1 MHQTL
6 SMTAAIVPKVTCD
19 LTFQGA
25 EGVKDHPHLKHL
37 PLADPTFDKLGQIDL
52 LIGCNCCRTYL
63 SQKSSEA
70 IPTNPWQSRL
80 SLDGFSWDATH
91 LNQSNTLLNPL
102 WLATLHLLQVL
113 MKILGDRRDILPR
126 HLSYSGRKVVLEH
139 SLPSDS
145 PQETRLS
152 THGRISCT
160 GCAMFLFKRKLHYTH
175 GLLATFSRCKE
186 RVHRSWIR

>member
-6 SMTAAIVPKVTCD
+6 SMTAAIVPNVACD
-19 LTFQGA
+19 LPLQGA
-25 EGVKDHPHLKHL
+25 EGVKDHRHLKHL
-37 PLADPTFDKLGQIDL
+37 PLADPTFDKLGRIDL

-80 SLDGFSWDATH
+80 SLAGFSWDATR
-91 LNQSNTLLNPL
+91 LNQSNTLLNQL

-126 HLSYSGRKVVLEH
+126 HLSYSGRK
-139 SLPSDS
+139 
-145 PQETRLS
+145 
-152 THGRISCT
+152 
-160 GCAMFLFKRKLHYTH
+160 GCIRTNHVY
-175 GLLATFSRCKE
+175 LLTSRY
-186 RVHRSWIR
+186 